1 MATRAP
7 DRAGESE
14 AEFFDIEISPMR
26 RRHLRSVL
34 RIEAEVY
41 ARPWSFS
48 LFLSELAQRSA
59 RAYVVAHAQG
69 EIVGYAGLMFALE
82 DAHVTTI
89 AVDPG
94 WHRRQV
100 GTRLMLHLAEIARRR
115 QSRNL
120 TLEVRV
126 GNTAAQNMY
135 RRFGFRPAGIRK
147 NYYAETNED
156 ALVMWANDIDGDQY
170 AERLAGIAAGVRGAT
185 SESDR

>member
-7 DRAGESE
+7 ERADESG

-26 RRHLRSVL
+26 RRHLRTVL
-34 RIEAEVY
+34 RIEGEVY

-59 RAYVVAHAQG
+59 RAYVIARSG
-69 EIVGYAGLMFALE
+69 DEIVGYAGLMFALE

-89 AVDPG
+89 AVDPA

-100 GTRLMLHLAEIARRR
+100 ATRLLLHLTEIARQR

-126 GNTAAQNMY
+126 GNTAAQNLY
-135 RRFGFRPAGIRK
+135 QRFGFLPAGIRK
-147 NYYAETNED
+147 NYYSETNED
-156 ALVMWANDIDGDQY
+156 ALVMWANDVDTDEY
-170 AERLAGIAAGVRGAT
+170 ADRMAGIAAGIRGTT
-185 SESDR
+185 SETDR